1 MLSNP
6 DKPVTIYNVAGIIG
20 KAFGKAFTKCN
31 IEKRFNVKH

>member
-6 DKPVTIYNVAGIIG
+6 EKSVTIYNVACIIG

-31 IEKRFNVKH
+31 IEKGV